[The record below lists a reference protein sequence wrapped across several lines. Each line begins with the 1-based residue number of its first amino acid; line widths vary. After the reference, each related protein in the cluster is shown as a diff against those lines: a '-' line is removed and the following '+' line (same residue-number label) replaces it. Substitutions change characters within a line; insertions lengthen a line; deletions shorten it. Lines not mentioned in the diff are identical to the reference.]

1 MTNAFIYDAAR
12 TPRGKGRPDGS
23 LHEVTA
29 LALSARLLNA
39 VKERNGLE
47 GNAVE
52 DVIWGCVNQTLEQGW
67 NIARMASLLTR
78 IPHTSAGQTVSRL
91 CGSSMSALHTAV
103 QAIQTNNGDVFVI
116 GGVEHMGH
124 VSMMHG
130 VDPNPQLSLHA
141 AKASGMMGLTAEM
154 LGKMHGISREAQDQ
168 FGERSHRLAHKATV
182 EGKFKDE
189 IIPIKYVDDDG
200 NERVVSED
208 DGIRPGVSKESLSKL
223 KPAFAKDGC
232 THAGNASQVSDG
244 AAAVL
249 LARRSVAQK
258 LGLPVVAKFA
268 GAVVVGVPPNIMGV
282 GPAFAIPKLLEKA
295 QISKDDIDIYEIN
308 EAFASQA
315 LFSVEH
321 VGLPLSKVNPVG
333 GAIAMGHP
341 LGATGSRQIATALS
355 EAKRTGAKLIVTSM
369 CIGTGMGMAS
379 LIVSEQ

>member
-1 MTNAFIYDAAR
+1 M
-12 TPRGKGRPDGS
+12 
-23 LHEVTA
+23 
-29 LALSARLLNA
+29 
-39 VKERNGLE
+39 
-47 GNAVE
+47 
-52 DVIWGCVNQTLEQGW
+52 
-67 NIARMASLLTR
+67 
-78 IPHTSAGQTVSRL
+78 
-91 CGSSMSALHTAV
+91 
-103 QAIQTNNGDVFVI
+103 
-116 GGVEHMGH
+116 
-124 VSMMHG
+124 
-130 VDPNPQLSLHA
+130 
-141 AKASGMMGLTAEM
+141 
-154 LGKMHGISREAQDQ
+154 
-168 FGERSHRLAHKATV
+168 
-182 EGKFKDE
+182 
-189 IIPIKYVDDDG
+189 
-200 NERVVSED
+200 
-208 DGIRPGVSKESLSKL
+208 
-223 KPAFAKDGC
+223 
-232 THAGNASQVSDG
+232 
-244 AAAVL
+244 L

-268 GAVVVGVPPNIMGV
+268 GAVVVGLPPNIMGV